1 MAAAS
6 EVSVTEREPESPVR
20 RSRAP
25 CAGGLRPSSQCSL
38 LTLWLRGIAVR
49 SGRAL
54 DARRLRYTACS
65 VHMLWCG
72 RRFRVRVGPCPERSD
87 TTFRLVITPPPRP
100 RGRGTNG
107 GITSS
112 LNARETGG
120 AITRTG
126 WAIPNG
132 HVRNILYG
140 TRVRAGVVMNH
151 RGKTKERPGHRGLIS
166 TRVPSKCPL
175 VRPRQ

>member
-1 MAAAS
+1 MS
-6 EVSVTEREPESPVR
+6 PELCGCGLRGERDRAGEPVR

-25 CAGGLRPSSQCSL
+25 CAGGLRPSSQWSL

-54 DARRLRYTACS
+54 DARRVRY
-65 VHMLWCG
+65 
-72 RRFRVRVGPCPERSD
+72 RVRIGGGGRFDVVSRSVSGERSD

-100 RGRGTNG
+100 RGSGTNG

-126 WAIPNG
+126 WAIPK
-132 HVRNILYG
+132 VTCETFY

-151 RGKTKERPGHRGLIS
+151 RGKTRERPDHRGLIS

>member
-1 MAAAS
+1 MYGVALS
-6 EVSVTEREPESPVR
+6 RSV
-20 RSRAP
+20 
-25 CAGGLRPSSQCSL
+25 
-38 LTLWLRGIAVR
+38 
-49 SGRAL
+49 
-54 DARRLRYTACS
+54 
-65 VHMLWCG
+65 
-72 RRFRVRVGPCPERSD
+72 SD
-87 TTFRLVITPPPRP
+87 TTYTISDYAPRP

-126 WAIPNG
+126 WAIPK
-132 HVRNILYG
+132 VTCETFY
-140 TRVRAGVVMNH
+140 TRVRAAVVMNH
-151 RGKTKERPGHRGLIS
+151 RGKTRERPDHRGLIS

>member
-1 MAAAS
+1 MSPELCGCGLRGERDRARAGAA
-6 EVSVTEREPESPVR
+6 VSCALRRRTPTVESVLTADTLAAGDCGAEWTRAR
-20 RSRAP
+20 RSTCAVPRAW
-25 CAGGLRPSSQCSL
+25 R
-38 LTLWLRGIAVR
+38 W
-49 SGRAL
+49 
-54 DARRLRYTACS
+54 
-65 VHMLWCG
+65 
-72 RRFRVRVGPCPERSD
+72 RRFDVSSRSVSGERSD

-126 WAIPNG
+126 WAIPK
-132 HVRNILYG
+132 VTCETFY
-140 TRVRAGVVMNH
+140 TRVRLRAGVVMNH
-151 RGKTKERPGHRGLIS
+151 RGKTRERPGHRGLIS

>member
-6 EVSVTEREPESPVR
+6 EVSVTEREPVR

-54 DARRLRYTACS
+54 DARTCAVRRVCIVHRPDS
-65 VHMLWCG
+65 VR
-72 RRFRVRVGPCPERSD
+72 RRFESVRVGY
-87 TTFRLVITPPPRP
+87 TTFTISDYAPRP

-126 WAIPNG
+126 WAIPK
-132 HVRNILYG
+132 VTCETFYI
-140 TRVRAGVVMNH
+140 
-151 RGKTKERPGHRGLIS
+151 RGFELES
-166 TRVPSKCPL
+166 L
-175 VRPRQ
+175 